1 MAYDEELADRL
12 RARLSSETEVTEKQM
27 FGGLAFLVAGHL
39 AVAAGNH
46 GGLMLRADPAVLA
59 ELLADPRVEPFV
71 MRGKPMKG
79 WLHVEVDDAVDDED
93 LHRWVDQSAAF
104 ARSLPPR

>member
-12 RARLSSETEVTEKQM
+12 RARLSAEPELTEKQM
-27 FGGLAFLVAGHL
+27 FGGLAFMVTGHL

-46 GGLMLRADPAVLA
+46 GGLLLRADPSVLS
-59 ELLADPRVEPFV
+59 ELLADPRITPFV
-71 MRGKPMKG
+71 MRGKPMSG
-79 WLHVEVDDAVDDED
+79 WLHVDVDDAVDDED
-93 LHRWVDQSAAF
+93 LRRWVDQGAAF